1 MAAGVPVVAAAA
13 GGPGEIVRHDIDGVL
28 YAMGDE
34 IALADALT
42 ALARDPQRRARLA
55 DEARL
60 MAERY
65 LPAGIAAALSDVC
78 RSVLRDGG

>member
-1 MAAGVPVVAAAA
+1 
-13 GGPGEIVRHDIDGVL
+13 
-28 YAMGDE
+28 MGDE

-55 DEARL
+55 DEERL